1 MISFDHASLT
11 EGHIARHT
19 PTGSGAPGREA
30 AIIDI
35 AQDFLLSYLENCGKM
50 EHVSLKGGT
59 AIRKLYA
66 GREGRF
72 SLDLDFSIDEQ
83 YADSEEKAFDF
94 VSEIDGLTIGPFSYS
109 ISERRNKWYI
119 GLASPFNDG
128 NMFRTKLD
136 FASYPWLKPVTR
148 SIVSLPI
155 HMQYGFTLPQIHT
168 VCLEE
173 NMAEKIARL
182 NRTSTARDMYDLNW
196 LIETNSI
203 ASGIDKKLLKRL
215 VVLKIWVD
223 SFGMHYGN
231 IFWHPAH
238 SPSVFDPEKWLYG
251 RKPKDVDAEDIG
263 TLAVPAPT
271 AEDMIKRLTKNFGF
285 LTELDE
291 VERTIAK
298 VNQKD
303 RSLVIQ
309 TLTELPGNR
318 LEKKGMY

>member
-1 MISFDHASLT
+1 MMKFENANLT

-35 AQDFLLSYLENCGKM
+35 AQDFLLSYLEDKGKM
-50 EHVSLKGGT
+50 DHVSLKGGT

-66 GREGRF
+66 GKEGRF
-72 SLDLDFSIDEQ
+72 SLDLDFSIDDPDSDP
-83 YADSEEKAFDF
+83 ADRTLDF
-94 VSEIDGLTIGPFSYS
+94 ISEIDGLKIGPFSYS

-119 GLASPFNDG
+119 GLSSPYNDG
-128 NMFRTKLD
+128 EIFRTKLD
-136 FASYPWLKPVTR
+136 FASYPWIEPVTR
-148 SIVSLPI
+148 SVVTLPI
-155 HMQYGFTLPQIHT
+155 HKQYGFELPEIHT

-196 LIETNSI
+196 LLETKSV
-203 ASGIDKKLLKRL
+203 SDTIDKGLLKRL

-223 SFGMHYGN
+223 SYGMHYRN

-238 SPSVFDPEKWLYG
+238 SPSVFDPDKWLNG
-251 RKPKDVDAEDIG
+251 RNPDDVDAEDIG

-271 AEDMIKRLTKNFGF
+271 PENLIKRLRTNYRF
-285 LTELDE
+285 LTEFDE
-291 VERTIAK
+291 VEKTIAK
-298 VNQKD
+298 SNQKD

-309 TLTELPGNR
+309 ALTELPGNR
-318 LEKKGMY
+318 LGKGLY